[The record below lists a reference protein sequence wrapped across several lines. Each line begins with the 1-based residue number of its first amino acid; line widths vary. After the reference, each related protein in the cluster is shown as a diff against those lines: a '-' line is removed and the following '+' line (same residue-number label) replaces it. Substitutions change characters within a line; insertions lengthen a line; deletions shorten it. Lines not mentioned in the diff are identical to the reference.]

1 MRNDKLDNM
10 EEESDV
16 DETHEEK
23 KDDDYHEKG
32 TDDEIRNQWIGQG
45 RLSNFV
51 SRLMLIT
58 ATTSTTTTLIPT
70 LQTFS
75 PNADFEIYF

>member
-1 MRNDKLDNM
+1 MTSSKCPFIQHKSMRNDKLDNM

-32 TDDEIRNQWIGQG
+32 TDDEIRNQ
-45 RLSNFV
+45 
-51 SRLMLIT
+51 
-58 ATTSTTTTLIPT
+58 
-70 LQTFS
+70 
-75 PNADFEIYF
+75 